1 MWDDPKTKNEL
12 LSKLKKIDKGELT
25 GRNLKFLKGFKSI
38 KEYKFNKIRIIVKPG
53 KKGAPDQIIGIV
65 KRSRLEILL
74 KTFKDK
80 F

>member
-1 MWDDPKTKNEL
+1 MLNKFDHKTANIQEKP
-12 LSKLKKIDKGELT
+12 
-25 GRNLKFLKGFKSI
+25 LKGFKSLT
-38 KEYKFNKIRIIVKPG
+38 EYKFNKIRIIVKPG